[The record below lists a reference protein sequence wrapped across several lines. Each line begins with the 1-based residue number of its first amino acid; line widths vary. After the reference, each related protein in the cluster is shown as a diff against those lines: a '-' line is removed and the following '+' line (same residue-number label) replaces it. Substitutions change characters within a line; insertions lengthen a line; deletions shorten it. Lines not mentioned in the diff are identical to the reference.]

1 MISNNLNAK
10 TKGDVVIVRRP
21 HRFKPT
27 VTWFGSKEEAYKAYN
42 LWNHIAEYKNFKEFA
57 ETIGD
62 EDAARR
68 ELEGSGIGDDEHFY
82 VITDFPN
89 CRCPVEY
96 VKELDLDKMLDDAVS
111 DDVYM
116 GQVFVAKKGELWGK
130 FIERIYRRTLGHNE
144 PGMGMILDACNI
156 EFSKEKCDD

>member
-57 ETIGD
+57 DTIGD

-68 ELEGSGIGDDEHFY
+68 ELEGSGIG
-82 VITDFPN
+82 
-89 CRCPVEY
+89 
-96 VKELDLDKMLDDAVS
+96 
-111 DDVYM
+111 
-116 GQVFVAKKGELWGK
+116 G
-130 FIERIYRRTLGHNE
+130 
-144 PGMGMILDACNI
+144 
-156 EFSKEKCDD
+156 